1 MLTST
6 APIILHFI
14 LYNIEV
20 IYKGGVDI
28 LLYYNFLSFIN
39 LLFILF
45 FLITLIKSNTV
56 SRLCKNI
63 ITINLILNIVQL
75 GISIYINYAILDTL
89 YSQFYNIM
97 IITQISLTVFFLV
110 ILQKIFS
117 LKRAYLHSFEES
129 EHQSN
134 LLETSL
140 AKIGAILNSQ
150 LNLPDTL
157 NTIADMVADML
168 HANQSIVTIYNSKE
182 NQLSI
187 AATYGINVPPIAFPM
202 NTSLSKKA
210 IHEYRTIY
218 INDTGNC
225 PDLFTPKLLFSKV
238 RSIIAAPL
246 VHTGNIIGTIEVYSR
261 TINAFN
267 EKDAAFLSVLAHHAG
282 AAINAAKLYED
293 TRQELLNEKYLSA
306 ITHSTSFTFD
316 TNTIIDECTHH
327 VSNALSADIA
337 IGCLSTDIEYIFT
350 VMSTVNITNKLT
362 MIDLNPF
369 PTLKSLINKLQPFN
383 SLNEVLPP
391 LQSVLNLTLK
401 INYLM
406 ILPLAVNKRL
416 LGIILVGWYN
426 FRANS
431 HRKEYT
437 FIKMMTNQ
445 IAIGLEKA
453 HFYKQIKAMALSD
466 GLTKLANR
474 RNFDMFL
481 KTELRRAESLNKP
494 LSLIMLDL
502 DKFKQYNDTFGH
514 INGDQLLQ
522 QVGTI
527 LKHNVRSID
536 LPARYGGE
544 EFSIILPEG
553 NISEA
558 ITTAE
563 LLRKEIETYKFTNQ
577 DGDFTKHITA
587 SFGIATY
594 DPNITMN
601 APSSDTIIAIA
612 DKALYQAKQEGRNRV
627 ISSNIFQ

>member
-1 MLTST
+1 M
-6 APIILHFI
+6 
-14 LYNIEV
+14 
-20 IYKGGVDI
+20 
-28 LLYYNFLSFIN
+28 LLYYNFLNFLS
-39 LLFILF
+39 LLFILSASIM
-45 FLITLIKSNTV
+45 LV
-56 SRLCKNI
+56 KNI
-63 ITINLILNIVQL
+63 TYSHLYKNILTTTLALNIIQL
-75 GISIYINYAILDTL
+75 GVSIYINTTLTDTF
-89 YSQFYNIM
+89 YFYFYNIM
-97 IITQISLTVFFLV
+97 IITQISITVFLFI

-117 LKRAYLHSFEES
+117 MKRAYLHSFEES
-129 EHQSN
+129 EHQSD

-150 LNLPDTL
+150 LNLSDTL

-168 HANQSIVTIYNSKE
+168 RANQSIVTIYDTKE

-187 AATYGINVPPIAFPM
+187 AATYGINVPPIAFPI
-202 NTSLSKKA
+202 NISLSQRA
-210 IHEYRTIY
+210 IHEYKTIY
-218 INDTGNC
+218 INDTRNC

-238 RSIIAAPL
+238 RSIIAAPII
-246 VHTGNIIGTIEVYSR
+246 HTGNIIGTIEVYSR
-261 TINAFN
+261 SINGFN
-267 EKDAAFLSVLAHHAG
+267 ENAADFLSVLAHHAG
-282 AAINAAKLYED
+282 AAITAAKLYED
-293 TRQELLNEKYLSA
+293 TKQKLLNEKYLSA
-306 ITHSTSFTFD
+306 ITYSTSFTFD
-316 TNTIIDECTHH
+316 TNTIVDECTHH
-327 VSNALSADIA
+327 VLNALNADIG
-337 IGCLSTDIEYIFT
+337 IGCLSTDVEYTFT
-350 VMSTVNITNKLT
+350 PISNINITNKLT
-362 MIDLNPF
+362 EIDLNPF
-369 PTLKSLINKLQPFN
+369 PSLKLLINKLQPFN

-391 LQSVLNLTLK
+391 IHSFLHLPLK

-426 FRANS
+426 FKSNK
-431 HRKEYT
+431 HKEEYS
-437 FIKMMTNQ
+437 FIKMMANQ
-445 IAIGLEKA
+445 VAIGLEKA
-453 HFYKQIKAMALSD
+453 HFYNQIKSMALSD

-522 QVGTI
+522 QVGAI

-558 ITTAE
+558 ISTAE
-563 LLRKEIETYKFTNQ
+563 HLRKEIESYKFTNQ
-577 DGDFTKHITA
+577 SGIFTKHITA